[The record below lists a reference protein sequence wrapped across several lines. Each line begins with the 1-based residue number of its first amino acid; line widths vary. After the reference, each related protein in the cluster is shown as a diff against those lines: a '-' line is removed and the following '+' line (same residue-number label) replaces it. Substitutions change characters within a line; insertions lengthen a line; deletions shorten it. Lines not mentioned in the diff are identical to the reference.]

1 MENKMRRAAGVMG
14 RGRGIMLE
22 LFEAEPLPA
31 MCQECERKQAEYW
44 AADDER
50 KLEIEQQGFYFDCGS
65 CECGGERFLVSRKDE
80 LQLKRKMA
88 ERAIIRLLDQIAA
101 IDEELASME

>member
-50 KLEIEQQGFYFDCGS
+50 KLEIEQQGFY
-65 CECGGERFLVSRKDE
+65 LIVAVVS
-80 LQLKRKMA
+80 
-88 ERAIIRLLDQIAA
+88 AA
-101 IDEELASME
+101 ASGF